1 MLSSVERERYE
12 SGPAASRETF
22 LAGRLLLRR
31 LAGELTGEDPGSVD
45 LVAVC
50 DDCGGP
56 HGRPVLRGS
65 DLHLSL
71 SRRDDVIVAAAWHA
85 PIGIDV
91 ETPTPSSE
99 ALDAIEALAGDAT
112 IARWTRVEAVLKAD
126 GRGLRVDPSAVM
138 LKRVDGH
145 LEGWVTDAAPRYVVE
160 EIDLAP
166 EITVSVARA
175 L

>member
-1 MLSSVERERYE
+1 MERERYE
-12 SGPAASRETF
+12 STVSDAKQTF

-31 LAGELTGEDPGSVD
+31 LVGELTGQDPGSVD
-45 LVAVC
+45 LVAEC

-56 HGRPVLRGS
+56 HGRPAVRGS
-65 DLHLSL
+65 DLHVSL
-71 SRRDDVIVAAAWHA
+71 ARRDDVVVAAAWHA

-91 ETPTPSSE
+91 ESVTPTPQSL
-99 ALDAIEALAGDAT
+99 AAIATLTGDAS

-126 GRGLRVDPSAVM
+126 GRGLRVDPSAVI
-138 LKRVDGH
+138 LTPVGGH
-145 LEGWVTDAAPRYVVE
+145 LEGWVTDAAPRYMVE

-166 EITVSVARA
+166 DITVSVARA